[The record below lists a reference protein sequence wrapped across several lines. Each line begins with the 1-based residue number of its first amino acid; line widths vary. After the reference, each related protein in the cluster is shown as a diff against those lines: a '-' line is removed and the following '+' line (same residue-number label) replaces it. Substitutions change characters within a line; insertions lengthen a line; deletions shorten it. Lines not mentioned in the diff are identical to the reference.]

1 MVLSVGMVQTQ
12 PVWNEDLQAFEPKEC
27 LDVTLGCDHRWVNGA
42 QGAQFLKAL
51 ADFVLG

>member
-1 MVLSVGMVQTQ
+1 
-12 PVWNEDLQAFEPKEC
+12 
-27 LDVTLGCDHRWVNGA
+27 LGCDHRWVNGA

>member
-1 MVLSVGMVQTQ
+1 
-12 PVWNEDLQAFEPKEC
+12 
-27 LDVTLGCDHRWVNGA
+27 VTLGCDHRWVNGA